1 MSWSTSLGQILILF
15 LLTIITLINGV
26 HTALTSG
33 WKGEIFAYSGTN
45 IGDPQD
51 LNVDDIGDRYILKH
65 SKREL
70 NADFIDFS
78 PQE

>member
-1 MSWSTSLGQILILF
+1 
-15 LLTIITLINGV
+15 
-26 HTALTSG
+26 LTSG
-33 WKGEIFAYSGTN
+33 WKGEIFAYNGTN
-45 IGDPQD
+45 IQEPQD